1 MQVLPHIETSQLI
14 CYANPLTAF
23 YMRATLEFNG
33 LKKQMQYSRHIYIC
47 KIHMQMQDR
56 FFQKF
61 FHKFFQRLEV
71 I

>member
-33 LKKQMQYSRHIYIC
+33 LKKQMQYSRY
-47 KIHMQMQDR
+47 IHMQNPSADA
-56 FFQKF
+56 
-61 FHKFFQRLEV
+61 RL
-71 I
+71 ILSKILS